1 MGEKHI
7 WRSAL
12 LKDMPRL
19 IFIVEGDAEQH
30 FINSHLV
37 DYLSQKF
44 PGTGMHAQKITTNR
58 QMNKKGGNVSYA
70 LFQNEL
76 RRTAAQGNVMITT
89 MVDFFCIPNDFPGY
103 STDVRTID
111 VMENNIRTDCS
122 AIIAPQFFLPYI
134 QKHEFEALLFANPS
148 GFSNILDAKGL
159 NQVTKIVKDYGNPE
173 DIDGG
178 VDTAP
183 SKRLASIFDYRKV
196 ADSLLVMSDVSIDK
210 LRSAC
215 PRFNEWVG
223 RLECALTNG
232 RF

>member
-1 MGEKHI
+1 MVSLIE
-7 WRSAL
+7 RY
-12 LKDMPRL
+12 MPRL

-30 FINSHLV
+30 FINRHLV
-37 DYLSQKF
+37 DYLSKKF
-44 PGTGMHAQKITTNR
+44 PGMGMHAQKITTNR
-58 QMNKKGGNVSYA
+58 QLNKKGGNVSYV

-89 MVDFFCIPNDFPGY
+89 MLDFFRIPNDFPGY

-111 VMENNIRTDCS
+111 VMESNIRTDCS

-134 QKHEFEALLFANPS
+134 QKHEFEALLFANLS

-159 NQVTKIVKDYGNPE
+159 NQVTKIVKDCGSPE

-178 VDTAP
+178 PDTAP
-183 SKRLASIFDYRKV
+183 SKRLESIFDYKKV
-196 ADSLLVMSDVSIDK
+196 ADSLLVMSDVSIDQ
-210 LRSAC
+210 LRCSC
-215 PRFNEWVG
+215 PRFDEWVG
-223 RLECALTNG
+223 RLELALKNG